1 MIFLKNYLWIVPFLS
16 FILGYVVIQQIFYIP
31 EITTP
36 HLVGKQVHEILP
48 LITQYNLNLRLI
60 DHKEETALPEG
71 IILNQTPAAGT
82 LIKQNQ
88 PLFIVITK
96 KPLTAQA
103 PQCIG
108 MHIDELLP
116 LLQTMDIHPRVYYIA
131 HPYPEKICFAQS
143 PQQHESVEKNK
154 CILYVSSGNNK
165 PIIWPNF
172 TGLPLHHVTE
182 FLHNYNIQPYI
193 INDTTHKSYTSYDD
207 YIVIDQRPF
216 AGTLLTLDEDN
227 PLSVQLRI
235 H

>member
-96 KPLTAQA
+96 KPLTAQYFWGNYA
-103 PQCIG
+103 NFCG
-108 MHIDELLP
+108 ED
-116 LLQTMDIHPRVYYIA
+116 TNPRR
-131 HPYPEKICFAQS
+131 
-143 PQQHESVEKNK
+143 N
-154 CILYVSSGNNK
+154 
-165 PIIWPNF
+165 
-172 TGLPLHHVTE
+172 T
-182 FLHNYNIQPYI
+182 
-193 INDTTHKSYTSYDD
+193 
-207 YIVIDQRPF
+207 
-216 AGTLLTLDEDN
+216 
-227 PLSVQLRI
+227 
-235 H
+235 